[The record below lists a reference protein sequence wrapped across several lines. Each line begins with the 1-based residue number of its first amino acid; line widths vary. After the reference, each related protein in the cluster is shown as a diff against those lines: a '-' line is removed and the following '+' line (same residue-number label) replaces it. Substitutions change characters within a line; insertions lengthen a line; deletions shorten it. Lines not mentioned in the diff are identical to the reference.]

1 IQQTLYRP
9 PGGSEGHPLW
19 DTGAIMEQVEVQITV
34 ANTQELLRRMT
45 EKTAKI

>member
-1 IQQTLYRP
+1 TDYGTSDFSFSLHNCYKYN
-9 PGGSEGHPLW
+9 
-19 DTGAIMEQVEVQITV
+19 TGAIMEQVEVQITV